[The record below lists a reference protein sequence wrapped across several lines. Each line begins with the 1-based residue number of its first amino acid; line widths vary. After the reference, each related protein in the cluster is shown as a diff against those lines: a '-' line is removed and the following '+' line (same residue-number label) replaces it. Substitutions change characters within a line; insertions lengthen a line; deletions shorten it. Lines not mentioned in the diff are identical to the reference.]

1 MSLVRTVGGNSP
13 RGEYY
18 TFPDILS
25 ANRKNSH
32 LRTKVILQKH
42 LWAFHNAH
50 PWISC
55 CRFSTQQHSQQW
67 NLTGWF
73 ISKRGS
79 YTLTSTATQNSS
91 RSVVLLDPRF
101 LRTCVT
107 LGPICE
113 RTSGENLPQI
123 EHYWFLH
130 ILGTNQEKFTLAHKK
145 NINLPTVPLPAKR
158 SHCEHSPHPQISCI
172 SLNDVI
178 P

>member
-32 LRTKVILQKH
+32 LRTKVILQRNCEHSTMHTLESPAAALGPAALSTMKPYRMIH
-42 LWAFHNAH
+42 L
-50 PWISC
+50 
-55 CRFSTQQHSQQW
+55 
-67 NLTGWF
+67 
-73 ISKRGS
+73 KRGS

-113 RTSGENLPQI
+113 RTSGENLSQI
-123 EHYWFLH
+123 VHYWFLH
-130 ILGTNQEKFTLAHKK
+130 ILSTNQRKFTLAHKK